1 MKNVEIPKWLEGLP
15 LAPEFRPTDT
25 EFADPIAYISKI
37 EKEASAFGI
46 CKVIPPF
53 PKPSR
58 KYVLH
63 NLNKSLS
70 KCPELGS
77 DVNPVASSK
86 MDIVGDESCDRGVDG
101 GECRAVFTTRQQ
113 ELGCEKAKRVKGMA
127 VDQLLRCQ
135 KQVWQSGEVYT
146 LEQFEAKSKHF
157 AKSQLGSVK
166 EVNPLVIEAM
176 FWEAASEKPIYVE
189 YANDVPGS
197 GFSEPDGLLHY
208 FHRRRR
214 RRRKRNSYDRNNL
227 VSSDSNNNE
236 LGISKNISSG
246 KDLDSNNTP
255 ILCKEISQTTNSLE
269 TVQPQQT
276 AGFSVNKDFSS
287 SSEMQGTA
295 GWKLSNSPWNLQVI
309 ARSPGSLTR
318 FMPDDIPGVT
328 SPMVYV
334 GMLFS
339 WFAWHVEDH
348 DLHSLNFL
356 HMGSPKTW
364 YAVPGDYAFN
374 FEEVIRLRAYGGDVD
389 RLTTLSLLGEKTT
402 ILSPEV
408 IVASGIPCC
417 RLVQN
422 PGEFVVT
429 FPRAYHI
436 GYSHG
441 FNCGEAANFG
451 TPKWLTVA
459 KEAAVRRAAMNYLPM
474 LSHQQLL
481 YLLTMSFISRIPRSL
496 LPGARSS
503 RLRDRHRE
511 ERELL
516 VKKAFVADILVEN
529 NLLTLLLRRNSSY
542 HAVLWDAELL
552 PSSSRESQFCRD
564 ASNRTSALAE
574 KSFPQNEDNLEYISQ
589 LSKCI
594 NAVGFDLNDDD
605 LAYDFQIDSGALP
618 CVACGILG
626 FPLMAVLQPSEE
638 ASKNLLLEGM
648 LVTPGVEVVKSLE
661 STFLS
666 DHNQMDWVCTE
677 GTRDKAK
684 SNDMNESHLNE
695 AVSMAESSQFIRSS
709 VEPSLVPER
718 SSPLNIEAFS
728 AVGVTDRWNISNNFL
743 KPRIFCLEHAMEIE
757 ELLCSKG
764 GANVLVICHSDFE
777 KIKAHAAVVAEEITS
792 PFHCNE
798 VPLDN
803 ASQKDLNLIG
813 AAVDSE
819 EQVDSAGDWTFQLN
833 INLRNCVNAKKS
845 SSSKTVQHLLT
856 FGGLSCDVT
865 PITNKSCLN
874 WPSRKIRSRRQV
886 KHMLSSK
893 QPSCVKAVEDVK
905 SNLEQQVV
913 LNVDK
918 IIQYSRRKYKHRSSG
933 GVGGLAD
940 ANNFILQDISDTNL
954 IDPDTT
960 AKSMITS
967 AAIRIENGG
976 DGSYLPCASAAEGN
990 STPHDHCMFF
1000 PTGGFVGNYPP
1011 SDHAKSPITSLQVIE
1026 IAEAQASVCS
1036 LNEQRGKDKL
1046 ENSCHDSQAHEIMA
1060 SGKSKEEHKLLSLEN
1075 FDDSPKDENGIC
1087 RSIDNE
1093 TLTSEQTI
1101 DEFDAASKKD
1111 FEVTEN
1117 DIMGPCRIQSDGND
1131 MMEESSDRPDKSE
1144 SLGDGLPSRADE
1156 KPEESFAEQR
1166 VLDSAMLKPSCSREL
1181 QDVHADGDNQNGS
1194 FSRFTKLVN
1203 KSVSALA
1210 EELEAPCKTYD
1221 TVESC
1226 SESGSNGSLQEKR
1239 ESDDSNST
1247 MAPSTSNAE
1256 PGNKRKREINLQTED
1271 QSLVGGFIK
1280 SPCEGLRS
1288 RTRKDADNKDKKKRV
1303 EVTVAIKKVRKTYN
1317 DPVSSKDKKEIQ
1329 KGRHKCDLDGCSM
1342 SFQTKAEL
1350 LLHKGNRCP
1359 VEGCRKKF
1367 NSHKYAIQHQRVHDD
1382 DRPLKCP
1389 WNGCTMSFKWAWA
1402 RTEHLRVH
1410 TGERPYVCKVKGC
1423 GLTFRFVSDFSR
1435 HRRKTG
1441 HYYVSTTS

>member
-77 DVNPVASSK
+77 DLNLVASSK
-86 MDIVGDESCDRGVDG
+86 MDIAGDESCDRGVDG

-113 ELGCEKAKRVKGMA
+113 ELGCDKGRRAKEMVG
-127 VDQLLRCQ
+127 DQLPRYQ

-157 AKSQLGSVK
+157 AKSQLGTVK

-176 FWEAASEKPIYVE
+176 FWKTASEKPIYVE

-197 GFSEPDGLLHY
+197 GFAEPEGLLHY
-208 FHRRRR
+208 FHRGRR
-214 RRRKRNSYDRNNL
+214 RRRKRNSFDRNNL
-227 VSSDSNNNE
+227 GSSDSNNNH
-236 LGISKNISSG
+236 LGLSKNINSG
-246 KDLDSNNTP
+246 KDSGSNNTP
-255 ILCKEISQTTNSLE
+255 NLCKETANSLQP
-269 TVQPQQT
+269 VQPHRT
-276 AGFSVNKDFSS
+276 AAFSVNKDFDSS
-287 SSEMQGTA
+287 IEMQGTA

-374 FEEVIRLRAYGGDVD
+374 FEEVIRLHAYGGNIDQ
-389 RLTTLSLLGEKTT
+389 LTALSLLGEKTT

-503 RLRDRHRE
+503 RMRDRHRE

-516 VKKAFVADILVEN
+516 VKKAFVADILDEN
-529 NLLTLLLRRNSSY
+529 NLLTLLLQRNSSY

-552 PSSSRESQFCRD
+552 PSSSKESQFCRD
-564 ASNRTSALAE
+564 ASDRTSASTV
-574 KSFPQNEDNLEYISQ
+574 KPFPENEDNLDDISQ

-626 FPLMAVLQPSEE
+626 FPFMAVMQPSEE
-638 ASKNLLLEGM
+638 ASKKLSLEGK
-648 LVTPGVEVVKSLE
+648 T
-661 STFLS
+661 
-666 DHNQMDWVCTE
+666 
-677 GTRDKAK
+677 DKAK
-684 SNDMNESHLNE
+684 SNNRNVSHVNE
-695 AVSMAESSQFIRSS
+695 AAISVAESGPFICSS
-709 VEPSLVPER
+709 MEQSLGPEL
-718 SSPLNIEAFS
+718 SSPLEIEAAS
-728 AVGVTDRWNISNNFL
+728 TVEITKRWNISNAFS

-757 ELLCSKG
+757 ELLCLEG

-777 KIKAHAAVVAEEITS
+777 KIKAHAAVIAEEIAS
-792 PFHCNE
+792 PFQCNE
-798 VPLDN
+798 VPLN
-803 ASQKDLNLIG
+803 TASQEDLNLIG
-813 AAVDSE
+813 AAIDSE
-819 EQVDSAGDWTFQLN
+819 EQVNHAGDWTFQLN
-833 INLRNCVNAKKS
+833 INLRNCVKVKKS
-845 SSSKTVQHLLT
+845 SSSKKVQRLLT
-856 FGGLSCDVT
+856 LGGLSCDVT
-865 PITNKSCLN
+865 PVSVKPCLN

-886 KHMLSSK
+886 KHVLPRKQSS
-893 QPSCVKAVEDVK
+893 CTKAVEDVETK
-905 SNLEQQVV
+905 LEQPVV
-913 LNVDK
+913 LNVDN
-918 IIQYSRRKYKHRSSG
+918 ILHYSRRKYKHRSCG
-933 GVGGLAD
+933 GIGGLAD
-940 ANNFILQDISDTNL
+940 TNNFILQDNTDTNHA
-954 IDPDTT
+954 DPDTT
-960 AKSMITS
+960 AKSTTIST
-967 AAIRIENGG
+967 AIRIENGG
-976 DGSYLPCASAAEGN
+976 DGSSGPCASAAEGK
-990 STPHDHCMFF
+990 SETLHDHWMLL
-1000 PTGGFVGNYPP
+1000 PTGGFFRNYPP
-1011 SDHAKSPITSLQVIE
+1011 PELANSPVTSLPVIVNSE
-1026 IAEAQASVCS
+1026 SQAAVCS
-1036 LNEQRGKDKL
+1036 LNEQKGKDNF
-1046 ENSCHDSQAHEIMA
+1046 ENSCHDSQAHEVTG
-1060 SGKSKEEHKLLSLEN
+1060 SGGSIEEKVLILEN
-1075 FDDSPKDENGIC
+1075 SDDLPKAENGIC
-1087 RSIDNE
+1087 RAIENE
-1093 TLTSEQTI
+1093 TLTDKQI
-1101 DEFDAASKKD
+1101 INDIVVASKND
-1111 FEVTEN
+1111 IQVAEN
-1117 DIMGPCRIQSDGND
+1117 DLESHCNIQSDGND
-1131 MMEESSDRPDKSE
+1131 MLEECCGRADSSE
-1144 SLGDGLPSRADE
+1144 SLNDDLPPRWDE
-1156 KPEESFAEQR
+1156 KQEESFADQL
-1166 VLDSAMLKPSCSREL
+1166 VLDSAMLKASCSGEP
-1181 QDVHADGDNQNGS
+1181 QDIQADGDNQHQGV
-1194 FSRFTKLVN
+1194 SRFTELVN
-1203 KSVSALA
+1203 ESVSALA
-1210 EELEAPCKTYD
+1210 EELQAPCKTHD

-1226 SESGSNGSLQEKR
+1226 SDSDNGSLQEKR
-1239 ESDDSNST
+1239 ESDYSNST
-1247 MAPSTSNAE
+1247 MAHSKSNAKT
-1256 PGNKRKREINLQTED
+1256 GNKRKREIDLQTED

-1288 RTRKDADNKDKKKRV
+1288 RTRKDANHKNKKKRV
-1303 EVTVAIKKVRKTYN
+1303 DVTVTIKKLRKTTN
-1317 DPVSSKDKKEIQ
+1317 DSVSCKGKKEIQ
-1329 KGRHKCDLDGCSM
+1329 KGRHKCNLDRCSM

-1441 HYYVSTTS
+1441 HYVCTTS

>member
-70 KCPELGS
+70 KSPELGP
-77 DVNPVASSK
+77 DENLVASSK
-86 MDIVGDESCDRGVDG
+86 IDIPEDESRDSSVDG

-113 ELGCEKAKRVKGMA
+113 ELGCDKGKRVKAMVG
-127 VDQLLRCQ
+127 DQLPTYQ

-166 EVNPLVIEAM
+166 EVNPLVVEAM
-176 FWEAASEKPIYVE
+176 FWKTASEKPIYVE

-197 GFSEPDGLLHY
+197 GFAEPEGLLHY
-208 FHRRRR
+208 FHRGRR
-214 RRRKRNSYDRNNL
+214 RRRKRNSFDRNNL
-227 VSSDSNNNE
+227 GSSDSNNNE
-236 LGISKNISSG
+236 LGMSKNINSG
-246 KDLDSNNTP
+246 KDSGSNNTP
-255 ILCKEISQTTNSLE
+255 NVCKETTNSLQP
-269 TVQPQQT
+269 VQPHQT
-276 AGFSVNKDFSS
+276 AAFSVNKDLDS

-374 FEEVIRLRAYGGDVD
+374 FEEVIRLHAYGGNID
-389 RLTTLSLLGEKTT
+389 RLTALSLLGEKTT

-481 YLLTMSFISRIPRSL
+481 YLLTMSFISRIPRAL

-516 VKKAFVADILVEN
+516 VKKAFVADILAEN
-529 NLLTLLLRRNSSY
+529 NLLTLLLQRNSSY

-552 PSSSRESQFCRD
+552 PSSSKESQFCRD
-564 ASNRTSALAE
+564 VNDRTSASTE
-574 KSFPQNEDNLEYISQ
+574 KHFPVNEDNLDFVTQ
-589 LSKCI
+589 LSNCI
-594 NAVGFDLNDDD
+594 NAVGFDLNDGD

-626 FPLMAVLQPSEE
+626 FPFMAVIQPSKE
-638 ASKNLLLEGM
+638 ACKKLLLEGM
-648 LVTPGVEVVKSLE
+648 LVTPGVEVLKSLE
-661 STFLS
+661 CAFLS
-666 DHNQMDWVCTE
+666 DHGQMDKECTE
-677 GTRDKAK
+677 GTTDKAN
-684 SNDMNESHLNE
+684 SNHMNVSHVNE
-695 AVSMAESSQFIRSS
+695 AVSMAESSQFICSYM
-709 VEPSLVPER
+709 EQSLGPER
-718 SSPLNIEAFS
+718 SSALESEAVSTVEITERWNVSNAFS
-728 AVGVTDRWNISNNFL
+728 
-743 KPRIFCLEHAMEIE
+743 KPRLFCLEHAMEIE
-757 ELLCSKG
+757 ELLCSEG

-777 KIKAHAAVVAEEITS
+777 KIKAHAAVIAEEITS
-792 PFHCNE
+792 PFQCNE
-798 VPLDN
+798 VPLGT
-803 ASQKDLNLIG
+803 ASEEDLNLI
-813 AAVDSE
+813 AAAIDSE
-819 EQVDSAGDWTFQLN
+819 EHVDRAGDWTFQLN
-833 INLRNCVNAKKS
+833 INLRNCVKVKKS
-845 SSSKTVQHLLT
+845 SSSKKVQHLLT
-856 FGGLSCDVT
+856 LGGLSCDVT
-865 PITNKSCLN
+865 PMSIKPCLN

-886 KHMLSSK
+886 KHILPRKLSS
-893 QPSCVKAVEDVK
+893 CIKAVEDVK
-905 SNLEQQVV
+905 TKLEQQVV
-913 LNVDK
+913 LNVDN
-918 IIQYSRRKYKHRSSG
+918 IIQYSRRKYKHRCG
-933 GVGGLAD
+933 GIGGLAD
-940 ANNFILQDISDTNL
+940 TNNFILQDISDT
-954 IDPDTT
+954 DHVGPDTT
-960 AKSMITS
+960 AKSMTISTD
-967 AAIRIENGG
+967 IRIENGG
-976 DGSYLPCASAAEGN
+976 DGSSGPCASSAEDQ
-990 STPHDHCMFF
+990 SETLHDHRMLL
-1000 PTGGFVGNYPP
+1000 PTGVFVRNSPP
-1011 SDHAKSPITSLQVIE
+1011 SDFANSPVTSLQVIVN
-1026 IAEAQASVCS
+1026 AESQAAVCS
-1036 LNEQRGKDKL
+1036 LNEERGKDTF
-1046 ENSCHDSQAHEIMA
+1046 ENLCHDSQVPQAHEVMGSDGSI
-1060 SGKSKEEHKLLSLEN
+1060 EEKVLNFEN
-1075 FDDSPKDENGIC
+1075 FDDSPKAEKGIC
-1087 RSIDNE
+1087 RATENE
-1093 TLTSEQTI
+1093 TLTDKQSI
-1101 DEFDAASKKD
+1101 DDIVVARKND
-1111 FEVTEN
+1111 FLVAEN
-1117 DIMGPCRIQSDGND
+1117 DLEGPCNIPSDGND
-1131 MMEESSDRPDKSE
+1131 MVEEDSARAYSSEFLRDDLTPRWDKKQE
-1144 SLGDGLPSRADE
+1144 Q
-1156 KPEESFAEQR
+1156 SFVDQL
-1166 VLDSAMLKPSCSREL
+1166 VLDSLVLKPSCSGEP
-1181 QDVHADGDNQNGS
+1181 QDIQEDGDNKNDGV
-1194 FSRFTKLVN
+1194 SRFTELVN
-1203 KSVSALA
+1203 ESVSALA
-1210 EELEAPCKTYD
+1210 EEVQTPCNTHD

-1226 SESGSNGSLQEKR
+1226 SDGDNSRSLLEKR
-1239 ESDDSNST
+1239 ETDGSNST
-1247 MAPSTSNAE
+1247 MDHSRSNAKT
-1256 PGNKRKREINLQTED
+1256 GNKRKREIDLQTED
-1271 QSLVGGFIK
+1271 QSLLVGGFIK

-1288 RTRKDADNKDKKKRV
+1288 RTRNDANHKKDKKKRV
-1303 EVTVAIKKVRKTYN
+1303 DATFTIKKLRKTSN
-1317 DPVSSKDKKEIQ
+1317 DSVSRKDKKEIQ
-1329 KGRHKCDLDGCSM
+1329 KGRHRCDLDGCAM

-1367 NSHKYAIQHQRVHDD
+1367 NSHKYAMQHQRVHDD

-1441 HYYVSTTS
+1441 HYVNTTS